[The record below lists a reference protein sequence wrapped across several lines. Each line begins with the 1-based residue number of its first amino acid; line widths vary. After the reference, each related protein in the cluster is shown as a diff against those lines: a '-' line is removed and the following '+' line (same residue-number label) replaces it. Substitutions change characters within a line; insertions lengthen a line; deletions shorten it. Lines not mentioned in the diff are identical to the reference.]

1 MTNTNSTITY
11 ADLYN
16 FIIAQESIPQ
26 QYRDKAQDALNSLQK
41 KSSKNDKNK
50 QETAKRREVIL
61 DFLATH
67 EGVFTRDEVAQE
79 TELTPNQVSSGMA
92 TLIKEG
98 KCFKDE
104 RKEKGKGKKIVYGF
118 GQPTENED
126 EEEA

>member
-1 MTNTNSTITY
+1 MNKTDSITY

-16 FIIAQESIPQ
+16 FIIEQESIPQ

-50 QETAKRREVIL
+50 QETAKRREAIL
-61 DFLATH
+61 DFLTTH
-67 EGVFTRDEVAQE
+67 EGVFTRDEVAQG
-79 TELTPNQVSSGMA
+79 TDLTPNQVSSGMA

-118 GQPTENED
+118 GTL
-126 EEEA
+126 EEPAPEE